1 MFHFLMISAPA
12 FSTIAFGILATLM
25 PTKAAFA
32 APAKIAN
39 KTIKYSFAFSA
50 PAQRGDGTKV
60 LGAGNYSRTL
70 YVSSQGR
77 IFDREDRQEYREKK
91 TSDRGPEGTKF
102 RVQGNR
108 LVGLFQH
115 LSGATQ
121 IIISF
126 DDEFRSC
133 TLNAMTGSESGKS
146 AQMKGLNG
154 ITYTALGKVT
164 YSNQVCSITEGNA
177 FGG

>member
-1 MFHFLMISAPA
+1 MFHFLTILTPV
-12 FSTIAFGILATLM
+12 FSTIAFSIFATLM
-25 PTKAAFA
+25 LTEAAFA
-32 APAKIAN
+32 APAKLAN
-39 KTIKYSFAFSA
+39 KTVRYSFSFSA
-50 PAQRGDGTKV
+50 PAQREDGTKV
-60 LGAGNYSRTL
+60 LGAGNYGRTL
-70 YVSSQGR
+70 YISSQGR

-102 RVQGNR
+102 RMQGNR

-126 DDEFRSC
+126 SDDVRSC
-133 TLNAMTGSESGKS
+133 TLNAMTGAESGKS

-164 YSNQVCSITEGNA
+164 YTNQTCSVTEGNA